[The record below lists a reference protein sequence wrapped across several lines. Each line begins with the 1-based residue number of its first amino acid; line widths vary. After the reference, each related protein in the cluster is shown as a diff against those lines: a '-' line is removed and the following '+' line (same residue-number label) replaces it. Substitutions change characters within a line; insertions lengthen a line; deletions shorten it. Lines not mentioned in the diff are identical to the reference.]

1 LDAWV
6 PATHPLAIEAQLAEA
21 VRRRPV
27 LTVVCIGTDRSGRVR
42 DALGRDGTRHVVAGL
57 ADALRGQA
65 PAGSTVGLLDD
76 VHVVVAL
83 PLATEDARQWA
94 RRAVADGGRTLLLR
108 GRDVPIELAAG
119 LVSARPGSSAVQLLD
134 DAGAALREAVRM
146 GAPVVVHEPGIRR
159 RAEDQL
165 AFESELRRAITG
177 HGLHLAFQPVVEL
190 PTRAVVGAEALLRW
204 TTPWGANVPA
214 ATTVAVAEQSGLMGA
229 LGRWVILQAA
239 RHVSPDR
246 WVTVNLSPLQVT
258 DRLPEVVRRALATA
272 PGGGLR
278 FELCHGELP
287 AGAVGILQ
295 RVRDLGC
302 RLGISDFGSA
312 RSYSLAELLRLPLDF
327 VKLDPSFLTDLD
339 GEERRR
345 TVLRGVGEVA
355 RAIGIELIAEG
366 VEREEES
373 ALLVELGVHL
383 QQGNL
388 FARPRAE
395 APVTAG

>member
-1 LDAWV
+1 
-6 PATHPLAIEAQLAEA
+6 
-21 VRRRPV
+21 
-27 LTVVCIGTDRSGRVR
+27 
-42 DALGRDGTRHVVAGL
+42 
-57 ADALRGQA
+57 
-65 PAGSTVGLLDD
+65 
-76 VHVVVAL
+76 
-83 PLATEDARQWA
+83 
-94 RRAVADGGRTLLLR
+94 
-108 GRDVPIELAAG
+108 
-119 LVSARPGSSAVQLLD
+119 
-134 DAGAALREAVRM
+134 
-146 GAPVVVHEPGIRR
+146 
-159 RAEDQL
+159 
-165 AFESELRRAITG
+165 
-177 HGLHLAFQPVVEL
+177 
-190 PTRAVVGAEALLRW
+190 
-204 TTPWGANVPA
+204 
-214 ATTVAVAEQSGLMGA
+214 
-229 LGRWVILQAA
+229 
-239 RHVSPDR
+239 
-246 WVTVNLSPLQVT
+246 VTVNLSPLQVT

-287 AGAVGILQ
+287 TGAVGILQ